1 MEESRTR
8 SVVIND
14 VRGDDRSLRVTWHPE
29 TQVLVFSHWD
39 GSLCRASTPVRL
51 GDAAKVVELV
61 VLGLREV
68 LERQPDRSATE
79 AKQGGWLSRLRR
91 AAQPSLASVTA
102 LGRSRYQPVLGRRAR
117 TGSAREGP
125 EPVTDPG

>member
-1 MEESRTR
+1 MR

-14 VRGDDRSLRVTWHPE
+14 VRGDDRCLRVTWHPE

-61 VLGLREV
+61 VRGLREA
-68 LERQPDRSATE
+68 LERQPDRSATAPE
-79 AKQGGWLSRLRR
+79 QEGWLSRMRR
-91 AAQPSLASVTA
+91 IAKPSLAKVTMLRKPQHQPI
-102 LGRSRYQPVLGRRAR
+102 LGRWAR
-117 TGSAREGP
+117 MGMTGERS
-125 EPVTDPG
+125 EPVTDPE